1 MGMKS
6 NNFLKKNLILERVIL
21 KAEEIKT
28 IFLLYFLILTKK
40 GALKMGK
47 YSYLT
52 FDQRREIESLYN
64 DGNRVV
70 DIASKI
76 QRSVAAVYEEL
87 KRGYTGELDE
97 NKRLKYN
104 ADLAQTTVQ
113 ANIRRRGN
121 KQLNKSTIT
130 KT

>member
-1 MGMKS
+1 MG
-6 NNFLKKNLILERVIL
+6 E
-21 KAEEIKT
+21 
-28 IFLLYFLILTKK
+28 
-40 GALKMGK
+40 

-97 NKRLKYN
+97 NKRPKYN

-113 ANIRRRGN
+113 AKYTAEEGN
-121 KQLNKSTIT
+121 KADKIKKRQD
-130 KT
+130 

>member
-1 MGMKS
+1 
-6 NNFLKKNLILERVIL
+6 
-21 KAEEIKT
+21 
-28 IFLLYFLILTKK
+28 
-40 GALKMGK
+40 MGK

-87 KRGYTGELDE
+87 KRGCTGELDE
-97 NKRLKYN
+97 NKRLKYS

-121 KQLNKSTIT
+121 KQLNKNTIT

>member
-1 MGMKS
+1 M
-6 NNFLKKNLILERVIL
+6 ERVIL

-28 IFLLYFLILTKK
+28 IFLLYFFNLNKER
-40 GALKMGK
+40 GLKMGK

-97 NKRLKYN
+97 NKRLKYS

>member
-1 MGMKS
+1 MANGESNIKS
-6 NNFLKKNLILERVIL
+6 RGNQNDFSAL
-21 KAEEIKT
+21 
-28 IFLLYFLILTKK
+28 FFLILTKK

-104 ADLAQTTVQ
+104 ADLAQTTVH

-121 KQLNKSTIT
+121 KQLNKSAFTNT
-130 KT
+130 

>member
-1 MGMKS
+1 
-6 NNFLKKNLILERVIL
+6 
-21 KAEEIKT
+21 
-28 IFLLYFLILTKK
+28 
-40 GALKMGK
+40 MGK

-76 QRSVAAVYEEL
+76 QRSVAVVYEEL
-87 KRGYTGELDE
+87 KRGYTGELDK

>member
-1 MGMKS
+1 
-6 NNFLKKNLILERVIL
+6 
-21 KAEEIKT
+21 
-28 IFLLYFLILTKK
+28 
-40 GALKMGK
+40 MGK

-87 KRGYTGELDE
+87 KRGSTGELDE